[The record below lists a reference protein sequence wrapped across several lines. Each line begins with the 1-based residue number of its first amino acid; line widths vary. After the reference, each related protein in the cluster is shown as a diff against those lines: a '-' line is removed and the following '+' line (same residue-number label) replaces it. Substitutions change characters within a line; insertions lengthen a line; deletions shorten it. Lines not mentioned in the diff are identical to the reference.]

1 MENNIIKN
9 RKRKP
14 SRILIVLLVLLPILT
29 IYLLKD
35 DIISVLDISLDTKS
49 DIQQEENENENENIE
64 NEDESIGKEHTEMAD
79 FVLDKFAKSND
90 LVRKA
95 NLRDIKNALVLYSNA
110 NNGNYPLSI
119 EGTRL
124 FDQDSEVSKELLNF
138 TNKENLKDPK
148 DPEYYYTYQSSD
160 GINFKLTARLE
171 NIKDSDCEIIG
182 DMCIY
187 KITN

>member
-14 SRILIVLLVLLPILT
+14 DKILIVLLVLLPVLT

-35 DIISVLDISLDTKS
+35 DIIFVLDIDRN
-49 DIQQEENENENENIE
+49 IQQEKNEGENIK
-64 NEDESIGKEHTEMAD
+64 NEDKDSKKEHTEVAD
-79 FVLDKFAKSND
+79 FVLDKFANSND

-95 NLRDIKNALVLYSNA
+95 NLRDIKNVLQLYSNT

-119 EGTRL
+119 EETRL
-124 FDQDSEVSKELLNF
+124 PDQDSKISKELLNF
-138 TNKENLKDPK
+138 INEENLKDPK
-148 DPEYYYTYQSSD
+148 NPEYYYTYQSSN
-160 GINFKLTARLE
+160 GVNFKLTARLE
-171 NIKDSDCEIIG
+171 NVKDPDCEII
-182 DMCIY
+182 DNMCIY

>member
-14 SRILIVLLVLLPILT
+14 SRILIVLLVLLSILT
-29 IYLLKD
+29 ICLLKD
-35 DIISVLDISLDTKS
+35 DIISVLNISLGTKS
-49 DIQQEENENENENIE
+49 NIQQEENENENIE
-64 NEDESIGKEHTEMAD
+64 NEDKNSKKEHTEMAD

-110 NNGNYPLSI
+110 NNGNYPLNI

-124 FDQDSEVSKELLNF
+124 FDKNSEASKELLNF
-138 TNKENLKDPK
+138 INEENLKDPK
-148 DPEYYYTYQSSD
+148 SPEYYYTYQSSD
-160 GINFKLTARLE
+160 GISFKLTARLE

-182 DMCIY
+182 NMCIY